1 MDELTSQLS
10 SILSDP
16 EAMNQLQAV
25 AQQLGLGQDQTDAP
39 QADSDAASPAIP
51 PEALK
56 MLTGIFSS
64 QPDNV
69 TKLLDA
75 LGPILGEKSSQKISR
90 AKKAV
95 MLSKAAESVL
105 ESIG

>member
-25 AQQLGLGQDQTDAP
+25 AQQLGIGQEQP
-39 QADSDAASPAIP
+39 EGQQAEPEAVSESIP

-56 MLTGIFSS
+56 MLTGFFSAK
-64 QPDNV
+64 PDNV
-69 TKLLDA
+69 TKLLDT